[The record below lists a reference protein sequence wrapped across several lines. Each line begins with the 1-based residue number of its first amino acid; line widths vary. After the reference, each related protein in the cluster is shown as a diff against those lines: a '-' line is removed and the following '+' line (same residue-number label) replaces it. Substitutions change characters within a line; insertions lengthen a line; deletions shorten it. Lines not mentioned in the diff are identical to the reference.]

1 MFLLSEGLK
10 MNEEALKRIRNGQ
23 YKDRGMVKWR
33 AFASMPE
40 QYIGLTKVLE
50 EKLKVEQPILSE
62 DQVGQINQT
71 LSEAIH
77 NQKEVYLTYY
87 KQGHCITEIG
97 RIEHIN
103 VHKKCFYFID
113 EVFELRNEMPLTA
126 LIDLRFK

>member
-1 MFLLSEGLK
+1 

-23 YKDRGMVKWR
+23 YKDRGTVKWR

-50 EKLKVEQPILSE
+50 DKLKVEQPLLSA
-62 DQVGQINQT
+62 DQIEQINQI

-87 KQGHCITEIG
+87 KQGHCITEIR

-103 VHKKCFYFID
+103 VHKKCIYFID
-113 EVFELRNEMPLTA
+113 DVFELRNEIPLTA
-126 LIDLRFK
+126 LIGLRFK

>member
-1 MFLLSEGLK
+1 

-40 QYIGLTKVLE
+40 QYIGLEKVLE
-50 EKLKVEQPILSE
+50 NQLKVEQPLLSA
-62 DQVGQINQT
+62 DQVEQINQT

-87 KQGHCITEIG
+87 KQGHCITETG

>member
-1 MFLLSEGLK
+1 
-10 MNEEALKRIRNGQ
+10 MNEEALERIRNGK

-33 AFASMPE
+33 AFASIPE
-40 QYIGLTKVLE
+40 QYIGLAKVWE
-50 EKLKVEQPILSE
+50 DKLKVEQPILSE
-62 DQVGQINQT
+62 DQVEQINQT

-103 VHKKCFYFID
+103 AHKNCFYFID
-113 EVFELRNEMPLTA
+113 DVFELRNEMPLAA

>member
-10 MNEEALKRIRNGQ
+10 MSEEASKRIRNGQ

-40 QYIGLTKVLE
+40 QYIGLEKVLE
-50 EKLKVEQPILSE
+50 NQLKVEQPILSE
-62 DQVGQINQT
+62 DQVEQVNQT
-71 LSEAIH
+71 LSEAIQ

-87 KQGHCITEIG
+87 KQGHCITETG

>member
-1 MFLLSEGLK
+1 

-40 QYIGLTKVLE
+40 QYIGLAKVLE

-62 DQVGQINQT
+62 DQVEQINQT

-87 KQGHCITEIG
+87 KQGHCITDTG
-97 RIEHIN
+97 RIEYIN
-103 VHKKCFYFID
+103 AHKNCFYFID
-113 EVFELRNEMPLTA
+113 DVFELKNEIPLAA

>member
-1 MFLLSEGLK
+1 MFLFLKGLK

-40 QYIGLTKVLE
+40 QYIGLAKVLE
-50 EKLKVEQPILSE
+50 DKLKVEQPLLSE
-62 DQVGQINQT
+62 DQVEQINQT

-87 KQGHCITEIG
+87 KQGHCITETG

-103 VHKKCFYFID
+103 VHKKCFSFMSIKEKMMYSI
-113 EVFELRNEMPLTA
+113 VT
-126 LIDLRFK
+126 

>member
-1 MFLLSEGLK
+1 
-10 MNEEALKRIRNGQ
+10 MNEKALKSIKSGQ

-40 QYIGLTKVLE
+40 QYIGLAKVLE
-50 EKLKVEQPILSE
+50 DKLKVEQPILSE
-62 DQVGQINQT
+62 NQVEQINQT
-71 LSEAIH
+71 LSKAIH

-103 VHKKCFYFID
+103 VHKNCFYFID
-113 EVFELRNEMPLTA
+113 DVFELRNEMPLTA